1 MTESATRV
9 DTFEP
14 IPVAETEGPPIRRL
28 GLREWLRQNL
38 FSNWWNSVLTVVF
51 GVLAVWALY
60 RVARFVFFDAR
71 WEIVERN
78 LTNFM
83 VFQFPRAELWRV
95 WVALYVLAAVSGLAV
110 GAAARKRAVE
120 VEEGRAPAGSSRYL
134 AVRRLAPLVV
144 LAIVLLAFA
153 RSPSSLVLVAGLAA
167 TAIAFRLLG
176 TRVPPRRFRWALVA
190 VALGMVA
197 AYVIVTAFGGV
208 PRERWGGLL
217 LTVFLAV
224 AGISLSFPIGVLLAL
239 GRRSSFPAVRLVC
252 IAYIELVRGVPLV
265 TILFMAFYLGFFLP
279 PESEAPN
286 VITRAIA
293 GLVVFTSA
301 YVAEIVRGGLQGVP
315 RGQIEAAQAVGLSPI
330 RTTGLIV
337 LPQAL
342 RNVIPGLVGQFI
354 SLFKDTSLV
363 FVLALTD
370 LLAVAEAASAQREF
384 AGQGLFV
391 ETFFFVAFIYW
402 AGSYWMSR
410 ESQRL
415 ELRLGVGVR

>member
-1 MTESATRV
+1 
-9 DTFEP
+9 
-14 IPVAETEGPPIRRL
+14 
-28 GLREWLRQNL
+28 
-38 FSNWWNSVLTVVF
+38 
-51 GVLAVWALY
+51 
-60 RVARFVFFDAR
+60 
-71 WEIVERN
+71 
-78 LTNFM
+78 M
-83 VFQFPRAELWRV
+83 VCHFPREELWRV
-95 WVALYVLAAVSGLAV
+95 WTALYLLAAVFALAV

-120 VEEGRAPAGSSRYL
+120 VEEGRTAATASRYL
-134 AVRRLAPLVV
+134 AARRLAPLLLLLV
-144 LAIVLLAFA
+144 VLLAFA
-153 RSPSSLVLVAGLAA
+153 RSPSALLLVVGLAV
-167 TAIAFRLLG
+167 TAVVFRFLG
-176 TRVPPRRFRWALVA
+176 GRVPPRRFRSMLLVA
-190 VALGMVA
+190 ALGIVVA
-197 AYVIVTAFGGV
+197 YLTVTAFGGV

-224 AGISLSFPIGVLLAL
+224 AGIALSFPIGVLLAL
-239 GRRSSFPAVRLVC
+239 GRRSSFPAVRAVC
-252 IAYIELVRGVPLV
+252 VAYIELVRGVPLV

-279 PESEAPN
+279 PDAQSPN
-286 VITRAIA
+286 VVTRAIA
-293 GLVVFTSA
+293 GFVVFTSA

-370 LLAVAEAASAQREF
+370 LLAVAEAASAQSDF

-391 ETFFFVAFIYW
+391 EAFFFVGFIYW

-415 ELRLGVGVR
+415 EYRLGVGVR

>member
-14 IPVAETEGPPIRRL
+14 IPVVETEGPPIRRL
-28 GLREWLRQNL
+28 GFREWARQNL
-38 FSNWWNSVLTVVF
+38 FSNWWNSALTVVF
-51 GVLAVWALY
+51 GALAVWALY
-60 RVARFVFFDAR
+60 RVVRFVFFDAR
-71 WEIVERN
+71 WEIVEVN
-78 LTNFM
+78 LANFM

-95 WVALYVLAAVSGLAV
+95 WAALYLLAAVSGLAV

-120 VEEGRAPAGSSRYL
+120 VEEGRAPPGSSRYL
-134 AVRRLAPLVV
+134 AVRRVAPLVL
-144 LAIVLLAFA
+144 LAAVLLAFA
-153 RSPSSLVLVAGLAA
+153 RSPAGLALVAGIAATAVAFRFLGIRVPARHFRWVLVAA
-167 TAIAFRLLG
+167 
-176 TRVPPRRFRWALVA
+176 
-190 VALGMVA
+190 ALGVVA
-197 AYVIVTAFGGV
+197 AYLTVTAFGGV

-217 LTVFLAV
+217 LTIFLAV

-279 PESEAPN
+279 PETEAPN
-286 VITRAIA
+286 VVTRAVA
-293 GLVVFTSA
+293 GLVIFTSA

-342 RNVIPGLVGQFI
+342 RSVIPGLVGQFI

-363 FVLALTD
+363 FILALID